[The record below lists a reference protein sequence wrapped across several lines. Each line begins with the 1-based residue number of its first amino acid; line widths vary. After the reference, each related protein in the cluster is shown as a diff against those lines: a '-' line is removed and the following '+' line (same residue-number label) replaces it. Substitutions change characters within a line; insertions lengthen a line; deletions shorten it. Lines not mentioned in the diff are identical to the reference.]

1 MVSKLLLQLTYD
13 KEKIF
18 EASVSSGLG
27 LIYTGEGITYKEFT
41 FGPDYIA
48 AVVYRKDKVIALI
61 ELDENIVKSIHT
73 FSKNNGLDAYI
84 ITENCKES
92 VDEAVTLGAMFEQ
105 NVCTVADKFDVQ
117 CQVLNDIQVTS
128 LYINLQDYIRDKNTA
143 LRYSWVLNNV

>member
-1 MVSKLLLQLTYD
+1 MVSKLLLQLTYN

-27 LIYTGEGITYKEFT
+27 LIYTGEDIAYKEFT

-48 AVVYRKDKVIALI
+48 VAVYRKDKVIALF

-73 FSKNNGLDAYI
+73 FSKGNNLDAYV

-92 VDEAVTLGAMFEQ
+92 VDAAVTLGVMLEQ
-105 NVCTVADKFDVQ
+105 NVCTVANKFNVH
-117 CQVLNDIQVTS
+117 CKVLDDIQVTS
-128 LYINLQDYIRDKNTA
+128 LYIDLQDYIRDKNTA

>member
-27 LIYTGEGITYKEFT
+27 LIYTGEDITYREFT

-48 AVVYRKDKVIALI
+48 VVVYRKDKVIALF
-61 ELDENIVKSIHT
+61 ELDCNIVKSIHT
-73 FSKNNGLDAYI
+73 FSKDNNLDAYV
-84 ITENCKES
+84 ITKNCKES
-92 VDEAVTLGAMFEQ
+92 VDAAVTLGVMLEQ
-105 NVCTVADKFDVQ
+105 NVCTVADRFNVHCK
-117 CQVLNDIQVTS
+117 VLDGIQVTS
-128 LYINLQDYIRDKNTA
+128 MYIDLQDYIRDKNTA